1 MNIGYR
7 RSAAAIVVAIFGGVL
22 TATAGSP
29 IPSGSAPA
37 ARPAPAAAAA
47 AAPANAGAV
56 RAGDYECWAFSSAR
70 MLQNFSILDGRRYR
84 DSEGNTYGY
93 HLDAGGR
100 LVFEGGVLSD
110 LGPYQVHYNV
120 PQGRPT
126 ASFRNAQG
134 TEVSFCEW
142 VR

>member
-1 MNIGYR
+1 MSLNAAR
-7 RSAAAIVVAIFGGVL
+7 RLAAVGCSLGVVL
-22 TATAGSP
+22 TASAGSP
-29 IPSGSAPA
+29 IPGGAPPPPQ
-37 ARPAPAAAAA
+37 RPA
-47 AAPANAGAV
+47 AAPAPEAAGSAAV
-56 RAGDYECWAFSSAR
+56 KPGDYECWAFSSAR

-84 DSEGNTYGY
+84 DSEDKTYGY
-93 HLDAGGR
+93 HLEGGGT

-110 LGPYQVHYNV
+110 LGPYQVHYHV
-120 PQGRPT
+120 PNGRPT